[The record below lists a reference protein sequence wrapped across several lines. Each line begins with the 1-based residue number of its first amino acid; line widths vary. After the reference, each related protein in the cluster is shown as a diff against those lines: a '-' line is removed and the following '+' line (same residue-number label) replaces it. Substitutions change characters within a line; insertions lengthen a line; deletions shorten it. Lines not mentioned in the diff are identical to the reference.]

1 MSDPAFWE
9 SAQDPR
15 IRFVRPET
23 DEQWNL
29 LRRAALHGL
38 AHGADYDGMLEV
50 DWWSENLGALMVASG
65 HERGWW
71 VWQEYEWAE
80 NATDE
85 ADEYADVLDVTAEI
99 LRWSIE
105 LGDLEWVTRDHRL
118 HLRICNLE
126 RALADSVQ
134 LDGRI
139 RRPDEARVTR
149 LAALRQMPYSE
160 YLRSDEWRER
170 RKRHLEYAGNRCQL
184 CNSDR
189 QPLHVHHRTYERRGF
204 ERSADLVVLCAD
216 CHEAFHKSRRIR

>member
-1 MSDPAFWE
+1 MSDSAFMR
-9 SAQDPR
+9 SARDPSVPY
-15 IRFVRPET
+15 VRPES
-23 DEQWNL
+23 DEEWDL

-38 AHGADYDGMLEV
+38 AHRADQDGMIEV
-50 DWWSENLGALMVASG
+50 DWWSENLSALMNATG

-71 VWQEYEWAE
+71 VWQEFEHAPNE
-80 NATDE
+80 TDE
-85 ADEYADVLDVTAEI
+85 ADEYADVLDDTAEL

-105 LGDLEWVTRDHRL
+105 LGELEWVTRDHKL

-126 RALADSVQ
+126 AALADTVQ

-139 RRPDEARVTR
+139 RPAESRVNR
-149 LAALRQMPYSE
+149 LAELRHMPYAE

-184 CNSDR
+184 CNSAQ

-204 ERSADLVVLCAD
+204 ERSADLVVLCAA
-216 CHEAFHKSRRIR
+216 CHEAFHKSKRVR